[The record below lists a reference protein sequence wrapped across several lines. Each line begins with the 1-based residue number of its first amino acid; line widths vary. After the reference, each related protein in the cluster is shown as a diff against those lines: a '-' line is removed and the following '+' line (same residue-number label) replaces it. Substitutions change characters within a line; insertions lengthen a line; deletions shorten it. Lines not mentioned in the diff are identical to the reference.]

1 MMRTGT
7 IATLWLLGGGLV
19 SAGLFWWLLNTSEAT
34 VYTLTLS
41 VLLAVATFTVAAW
54 SLTQAVQAWHRADG
68 TGHREGAAWWG
79 LWLAVFVIGHLAWLA
94 LHTGLDWIGDRE
106 GELSAWAIAQ
116 LDVSD
121 ITPLLAAVQVVG
133 AWCAT
138 VVVGFVLLCIGAA
151 GLVAD
156 RPAAW
161 LTRALRHALHP
172 LRLLVMS
179 AVVFVTAVVPQHYF
193 LYSMPQGLPATWVQP
208 AVAAG
213 KLAALAV
220 VAAIGGAIVLR
231 LAVAGRPAQA
241 NQSPTAFPS
250 QTAC

>member
-34 VYTLTLS
+34 VFTLALS
-41 VLLAVATFTVAAW
+41 VLLAVATFTTAAW

-68 TGHREGAAWWG
+68 TGHREGAGWWG
-79 LWLAVFVIGHLAWLA
+79 LWLAAFVIGHLAWLV
-94 LHTGLDWIGDRE
+94 LHAGLDWISNRE

-116 LDVSD
+116 LDLSD
-121 ITPLLAAVQVVG
+121 ITWLLAAIQVVG

-138 VVVGFVLLCIGAA
+138 VVVGFVMLSIGAA

-156 RPAAW
+156 RPAGW
-161 LTRALRHALHP
+161 LPAALRHALHP
-172 LRLLVMS
+172 LRVLVMS
-179 AVVFVTAVVPQHYF
+179 AVVFVTAVVPQHYL
-193 LYSMPQGLPATWVQP
+193 LYAMPEGLPATWVQP
-208 AVAAG
+208 TVAAF

-220 VAAIGGAIVLR
+220 VAAIGGGAVVR
-231 LAVAGRPAQA
+231 LAVAGRPAPSDR
-241 NQSPTAFPS
+241 SPTPFEDQSAS
-250 QTAC
+250 